1 MASARSLTGT
11 MEQVSSQSF
20 ADYLS
25 TLDEASLI
33 TLLEARPDVLIEPV
47 PRGFIQ
53 LVYRLDGTDSLVAA
67 MRTLNRD
74 TVRVG
79 QGLAA
84 LGGSA
89 TVPALA
95 AWLGASQDAVGD
107 GGAELCVRG
116 LAWRDSGALRLPER
130 LLAHWSADIGAARP
144 VETMARS
151 VLVADLRTAV
161 QALGADADGLGKP
174 ELGTRLSELMSET
187 DRLITIISGLPDRT
201 QNRLKELRRG
211 LAGDYSWRID
221 YGSPSSISQ
230 TEALIAAGLVL
241 VSNRQ
246 PELPREVA
254 VAAWRADTDLALT
267 GRPMIPHPDVDA
279 TMVRSGAQAAAEG
292 AVGRVTALLDE
303 ARATPVVALKKGG
316 VGPRERSRLAKRLS
330 MPEGDLLLW
339 IDLAY
344 AAGLLGLTDGG
355 YAPTSDYQDWRT
367 AETGRRWAVLA
378 SAWFAL
384 EHAPSSREIEGDK
397 EVPPPLPLMS
407 GAGWLRRTM
416 VGAAGSAGPGA
427 SVRATGREIDWFCPL
442 HGYDPIRRD
451 DKIAAAVREAELL
464 GVVAVD
470 VLSELGEHLLAVN
483 EVDEAAP
490 ADAVEELARRCGGLL
505 PEATFSVIIQSDLT
519 AMVAGQPSA
528 GAVQLLRDAAVAE
541 SRGAAGTWRFS
552 SSSVRAALDA
562 GWAADD
568 LLAQLRTMSA
578 HAVPQPLEYLITD
591 VARRHGHVRVRG
603 MRCCVVADEATTA
616 EVLHTRSLAKLQL
629 SRLAPTVLASP
640 LKLEV
645 VLTQLREVGFYPI
658 AEDAAGTMI
667 VPRRQ
672 EHQGSPRFNSPA
684 RRPPRVS
691 PVDLARRL
699 AAHPDDDT
707 MPDAGALRLLAR
719 LNTRLNEAELAL
731 LADAMDHCGDIVIT
745 YRDANGTRTVRK
757 IQPQQL
763 YGKWIDAWCHLRNGQ
778 REFSVAN
785 IESVSP
791 AS

>member
-1 MASARSLTGT
+1 

-116 LAWRDSGALRLPER
+116 LAWRDSGALQLPER

-151 VLVADLRTAV
+151 VLVAELRTAV

-187 DRLITIISGLPDRT
+187 DRLITIISGLSKGARDRL
-201 QNRLKELRRG
+201 NDLRRS
-211 LAGDYSWRID
+211 LTGDYSWNLT
-221 YGSPSSISQ
+221 YGSPGAISQ
-230 TEALIAAGLVL
+230 TETLIAAGLVL

-355 YAPTSDYQDWRT
+355 YAPTSDYQDWRA
-367 AETGRRWAVLA
+367 AEMGLRWAVLA

-470 VLSELGEHLLAVN
+470 VLSELGEHLLAV
-483 EVDEAAP
+483 DEAAP

-528 GAVQLLRDAAVAE
+528 GATQLLRDAAVAE

-603 MRCCVVADEATTA
+603 MRCCVVADEATTT

-645 VLTQLREVGFYPI
+645 VLTRLREVGFYPI

-707 MPDAGALRLLAR
+707 MPDAGTLRLLAR

-763 YGKWIDAWCHLRNGQ
+763 YGKWIDAWCHLRNAQ